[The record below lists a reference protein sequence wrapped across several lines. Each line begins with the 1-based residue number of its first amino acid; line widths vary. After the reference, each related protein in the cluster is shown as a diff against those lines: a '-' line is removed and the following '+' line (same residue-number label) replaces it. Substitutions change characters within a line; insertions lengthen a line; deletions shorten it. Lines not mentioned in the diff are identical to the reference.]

1 MKRKLSLILLLT
13 LLLSLLLLPAHAA
26 EEKAYLVDQAGV
38 LSEAEASELS
48 ALLAK
53 KSKACGAD
61 LIVVTAFGTDGQSL
75 EAYADDFMD
84 DHNYASDAVL
94 LLVDASTGQRWIST
108 GGDCVKVFDDDAFD
122 ELVGEIRPALDAE
135 DYAAGFRA
143 FAGSACDI
151 IEDANRFPF
160 GLLLASLVLGALLA
174 WIIPMKYLK
183 GQLKSVR
190 PQASAQGYVRSGS
203 LNLSQSRDLFLY
215 RNVVATPKP
224 KSNSS
229 SGGSGTHTSSSGR
242 THGGRGF

>member
-61 LIVVTAFGTDGQSL
+61 LIVVTTRGTDGQSL

-84 DHNYASDAVL
+84 DHNYAS
-94 LLVDASTGQRWIST
+94 TGQRWIST
-108 GGDCVKVFDDDAFD
+108 GGDCVKVFDGEAFD
-122 ELVGEIRPALDAE
+122 ELVGEIRSALDAE
-135 DYAAGFRA
+135 NYAAGFRA
-143 FAGSACDI
+143 FAASACDI

>member
-1 MKRKLSLILLLT
+1 MKRNLSLILLLT
-13 LLLSLLLLPAHAA
+13 LFLSLLLLPAHAA
-26 EEKAYLVDQAGV
+26 EEKAYLDDQAGV
-38 LSEAEASELS
+38 LSEAEAAELS

-61 LIVVTAFGTDGQSL
+61 LIVVTVLSTDGQLL
-75 EAYADDFMD
+75 EAYADDYMD
-84 DHNYASDAVL
+84 YHSYASDAVL
-94 LLVDASTGQRWIST
+94 LLLDVSTGQRWIST
-108 GGDCVKVFDDDAFD
+108 GGDCKNVFDGDAFD
-122 ELVGEIRPALDAE
+122 ELVGEIRPALDAGE
-135 DYAAGFRA
+135 YAAGFRA

-160 GLLLASLVLGALLA
+160 GLLLAALLLGALLA

-190 PQASAQGYVRSGS
+190 PQASAQAYVRSGS